1 MPRHLRF
8 ALPFVLLVLA
18 SLACSVDLGLA
29 TPTPPATAPALL
41 KDLGLEAPAD
51 GSQLPFGPVEV
62 KSYAWS
68 DAGITQAE
76 LSINGVVLRTD
87 PVVSE
92 KVNGI
97 FTLTHITQQW
107 TPPGPGTYT
116 LSVRVQDGQGTW
128 FTINTITVHIGETT
142 SATPEA
148 SATLPAA
155 PASET
160 LPPPQTDTPGPS
172 ATASATATR
181 PRITFTFSP
190 TTRASAVNTATLTP
204 TITATVAAGAPFTTF
219 TADATTL
226 NAGQC
231 TNLHWTSGGIQSIFL
246 NGQAAVGTENR
257 QVCPPATTTFTLLAH
272 SVSGDIT
279 KQITIT
285 VSGSGPFTTFIADS
299 TTLNAGQC
307 TMLHWTSGSIQ
318 SIFLDNQPVTGAE
331 NRQVCPTVPTTY
343 TLLAH
348 SVSGD
353 ISKQITIQVNG
364 GTPFIT
370 FTSDTTTL
378 NSGQC
383 TNLHW
388 TSGNI
393 QSIFL
398 NGQGTVGALDMQ
410 VCPTATTTYTLL
422 AHSSG
427 GDISKQITITV
438 NGGGGGGDGKPVLSS
453 PVLSSAEFYN
463 RSACGPTTLTIKV
476 LVTNA
481 TSVALN
487 FSIPGGVSGVA
498 PMNTSD
504 NSEWSYTLHVD
515 DTLEIPTH
523 PTGNL
528 NFNFKAQGPGGTT
541 SSVTYNL
548 IPLKDCP

>member
-8 ALPFVLLVLA
+8 ALPFVLLLLT

-29 TPTPPATAPALL
+29 TPTPPPTAPALL

-92 KVNGI
+92 KVNGV
-97 FTLTHITQQW
+97 FTLTHITQSW

-128 FTINTITVHIGETT
+128 FTINTITVHVGETA

-148 SATLPAA
+148 SATLPAV
-155 PASET
+155 PPSET
-160 LPPPQTDTPGPS
+160 LPPQTDTPGPS

-190 TTRASAVNTATLTP
+190 TSRANTATLTP
-204 TITATVAAGAPFTTF
+204 TFTATVATGAPFTTF
-219 TADATTL
+219 TADTTTL

-257 QVCPPATTTFTLLAH
+257 QVCPPTTTTFTLLAH
-272 SVSGDIT
+272 SASGDIT
-279 KQITIT
+279 KQINIT
-285 VSGSGPFTTFIADS
+285 VSGNGPFTTFTADS

-331 NRQVCPTVPTTY
+331 NRQVCPAAPTTY

-348 SVSGD
+348 STAGD
-353 ISKQITIQVNG
+353 ITKQITIQVNG
-364 GTPFIT
+364 GGPFTT

-378 NSGQC
+378 TSGQC

-398 NGQGTVGALDMQ
+398 NGQGTVGTLDMQ
-410 VCPTATTTYTLL
+410 VCPSATTVYTLL
-422 AHSSG
+422 AHSSS

-438 NGGGGGGDGKPVLSS
+438 NGGAQAKPVLSS
-453 PVLSSAEFYN
+453 PVVSSTVFYN
-463 RSACGPTTLTIKV
+463 GSACGPTKLKITV
-476 LVTNA
+476 SVTNA
-481 TSVALN
+481 TAVTLN
-487 FSIPGGVSGVA
+487 YNIAGGVSGVA
-498 PMNTSD
+498 PMNTSNNTD
-504 NSEWSYTLHVD
+504 WSYTLHVD
-515 DTLEIPTH
+515 DTLEIPTQ
-523 PTGNL
+523 PTGA
-528 NFNFKAQGPGGTT
+528 FTYNFKAQGPGGTT
-541 SSVTYNL
+541 SSESFSGITLQN
-548 IPLKDCP
+548 CP